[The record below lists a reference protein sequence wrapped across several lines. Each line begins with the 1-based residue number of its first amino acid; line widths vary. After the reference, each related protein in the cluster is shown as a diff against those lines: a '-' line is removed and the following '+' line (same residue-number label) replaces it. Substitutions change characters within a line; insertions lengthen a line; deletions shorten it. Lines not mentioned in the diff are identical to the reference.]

1 MGDTDHHEL
10 TRRDAIGALTA
21 AGAASV
27 AGCSSLFGGDE
38 TNHEQATMRALAS
51 VLYPS
56 QIDATDEFLQ
66 TYLYGRIADEAAY
79 EADLQTAV
87 ETLDG
92 LAQDQHG
99 AQFRNLDTSQQ
110 RSVITETEIRS
121 GESRADGSAVE
132 RLNYY
137 LVDELL
143 FACYAS
149 PTGGGLVGNENPRGW
164 PGGFGYVPE
173 APQ

>member
-38 TNHEQATMRALAS
+38 PNHEQATMRALAS

-92 LAQDQHG
+92 LAQDP
-99 AQFRNLDTSQQ
+99 Q
-110 RSVITETEIRS
+110 RESV
-121 GESRADGSAVE
+121 ESV
-132 RLNYY
+132 
-137 LVDELL
+137 
-143 FACYAS
+143 
-149 PTGGGLVGNENPRGW
+149 
-164 PGGFGYVPE
+164 
-173 APQ
+173 